1 MQNDCDECQCVAGRW
16 SCTDHACPGVCSIEG
31 GAHFTTFDGK
41 AYTFHGNCYYVL
53 SKGYTNESHVVI
65 GELKPCSSS
74 DKETCL
80 KSVVLLTDSKK
91 NVVVFKA
98 DGTVLLNDLKITLP
112 HVTASFS
119 ILQPVENNIIV
130 QATNG
135 LQMQIQL
142 LPTMQLYIT
151 RDKSARR
158 HLQGLCGNFNSKEGD
173 DFKTS
178 GGLVEATA
186 SAFANTWKAQASCH
200 DVSDWLEDPCSL
212 SIENKN
218 YADYW
223 CSKLGHDESHFS
235 KCHSTID
242 PTEYIKRCRYDS
254 CNCKDSEH
262 CMCAALSSYV
272 RACAAKGIILW
283 GWKNG
288 ICDHDISSCP
298 STQVYLYNVT
308 TCQPTCR
315 SLAEG
320 EKACATVFTP
330 LDGCGCP
337 DGEYLNE
344 KNHCVHLSQCS
355 CYYQGTYVEPLD
367 VIYKHD
373 ERCSCHNGK
382 LLCTTHVNDTCPE
395 GKVYFDCNKVNAGV
409 VESTVHRS
417 CKTLGVEYF
426 QTECISGCVCP
437 SGLLDDGAGGCVPE
451 DRCPCVHNKDIYPHG
466 TKVKVDCNTCLCQ
479 RGKWT
484 CTNAVCYGTCSIYG
498 NGHYVTFDEKFY
510 DFDGNCEFVAAQDY
524 CGPNHST
531 GNFSIITENIPCGTT
546 GVTCSKSIKVFLG
559 KTVLKFADKHIEET
573 VGEGVKDVQYLT
585 REVGIYLVI
594 ETSNGILLIWDR
606 KTTIFIKVS
615 PAYKGKLC
623 GLCGN
628 FDDISQNDFTTSHM
642 LQVTDVLEFGNSWK
656 VDSSCPDATDIVNP
670 CSQNP
675 HRHSW
680 SEKQCGLIKS
690 EVFKVC
696 HSKVDPKPFYEA
708 CVNDACSCDSG
719 GDCECFCTAVAAYA
733 QECTKAEAC
742 VYWRTPDICPMF
754 CDFYNPNG
762 HCEWHYH
769 PCGNHS
775 IQTCRS
781 INHIDTSVTITYLEG
796 CYPTCPKNKPIFD
809 ETSKKCV
816 TKEECGCYINDVH
829 YKSGAEILHY
839 KKCHK
844 WGIHMMDT
852 RVLCHTKEMAKS
864 SILGAEKNF
873 IIHHTDTFSPDLVIS
888 VNIGNVSCFISSSS
902 YSPISITSL
911 SAQSCTQVCSW
922 SKWYSVSYPTYE
934 NGGDNE
940 TYRKIRNS
948 GYDVCENPDQI
959 SCRAKH
965 WPHKELHELQQTVT
979 CDVSDG
985 LICNNKDQKNEPVC
999 FDYEIRVYCCRASY
1013 KCSHTT
1019 TSSRAGT
1026 NGTTSFASTTTT
1038 KLRKT
1043 SSQTYGSSPIKKHFT
1058 STHVT
1063 SSPTTIRITTFR
1075 TKTTTVTSSASVS
1088 KAKTI
1093 STGSES
1099 TPATTTEAWIATIK
1113 PTPTSTSITILTT
1126 NKPTTISEGLTSSTI
1141 STAKTTKYES
1151 PETSPASTTTPITS
1165 VPKIVFATNKTPFTE
1180 EPNKVISTPTMN
1192 ITVSTTTSL
1201 TSLITSEGT
1210 ETTTKYMPI
1219 KTEVMS
1225 TRSTNT
1231 FPYTTSK
1238 VISEY
1243 STTTSRPGMTTQTL
1257 NTTSKPMKTTPP
1269 SSSKPTS
1276 MLTTEVTSPDYS
1288 EATISGTIG
1297 HMSTKST
1304 VPFSTET
1311 TESHITTVPKTSTG
1325 RTHATSIKETSI
1337 SSSTMCIC
1345 VYNGD
1350 SYFPGKEP
1358 NETWML
1364 DNCTMAKCL
1373 ENHMVEITELQ
1384 CEPPPMITCANG
1396 DQPKA
1401 VLDEDKCCWHWECDC
1416 TCSGWGDPHYR
1427 TFDGTYYTY
1436 QGTCTYTLVEE
1447 IVKKNNFAIYIDN
1460 YDCDTNDSVSCPRD
1474 LIIQYNTQEIQLVV
1488 DGSEEIEIQVF
1499 VNEEIVGTP
1508 YENYGVKIYTLGINY
1523 VVDIP
1528 ELGVNITYNGLT
1540 FYIKLPYSR
1549 FGHNTQGQC
1558 GTCTNNRK
1566 DDCRTRDG
1574 IIVSN
1579 CEIMADSWIIEDPH
1593 KPECGQ
1599 IESTLPPGV
1608 PPSLPTCQPSPLCS
1622 LIMGPTFQKCHQVV
1636 PPNDYYEACVYDACH
1651 VSRSKIECSS
1661 LQHYAQLCADKGFC
1675 IDWRSQVPECSISCP
1690 SHKVYNACGLAKP
1703 RTCET
1708 NLEQWKT
1715 RDDEHLVE
1723 GCFCPRGTIR
1733 FSPAVDVCVPQ
1744 CGCVGPDNI
1753 PRKFGEKFRIGCQNC
1768 TCIKGGSGITCQKH
1782 QCKVEAKVHCDLE
1795 GYFPEVQI
1803 NPADPC
1809 CNMTVCKCDP
1819 SRCKTV
1825 TPTCELGYEAVGG
1838 ISEGH
1843 CCYVYQCVPKN
1854 VCVHGKAEY
1863 LPGAPIYTDKCQSCM
1878 CEQNGNQSIGMQIT
1892 CKLFPSMQCPQGFV
1906 QKKGTDDCCGECEQ
1920 THCVLT
1926 LNGSSASY
1934 HLIKPGEIFPTE
1946 NNCTVYSCNVVRN
1959 QFITSVSQISCPH
1972 FNEDDCEPGT
1982 IEFLPNGCCKV
1993 CVKKMKTCKLHE
2005 YYDYLSYNNCSTTDL
2020 VKMSRCDGS
2029 CATFSMYS
2037 MTTKAMSHECAC
2049 CQEVQTSQKHVTLQC
2064 SDGSQVE
2071 HEYIAVEKCD
2081 CMNSGCDVVKS
2092 AEEMTSNT
2100 TTNVGRLS
2108 QD

>member
-1 MQNDCDECQCVAGRW
+1 MVRRSGRRNVQFVKPML
-16 SCTDHACPGVCSIEG
+16 T
-31 GAHFTTFDGK
+31 
-41 AYTFHGNCYYVL
+41 
-53 SKGYTNESHVVI
+53 ESRTHLI
-65 GELKPCSSS
+65 LGELVPCSSS
-74 DKETCL
+74 ERETCL
-80 KSVVLLTDSKK
+80 KSVTLSTDNWSH
-91 NVVVFKA
+91 VVKVIA
-98 DGTVLLNDLKITLP
+98 DGTVLLNGLKVTLP
-112 HVTASFS
+112 HVSANFS
-119 ILQPVENNIIV
+119 ILEPCKNYAIV
-130 QATNG
+130 QTTHG
-135 LQMQIQL
+135 LQLEVQL
-142 LPTMQLYIT
+142 KPKMQLYIRT
-151 RDKSARR
+151 ENKASRK
-158 HLQGLCGNFNSKEGD
+158 HLQGLCGNFNYKEGD
-173 DFKTS
+173 DFLTS

-186 SAFANTWKAQASCH
+186 SAFANTWKTLAICH
-200 DVSDWLEDPCSL
+200 DSSDWLDDPCSA

-223 CSKLGHDESHFS
+223 CSELEDEKSPFA
-235 KCHSTID
+235 KCHSTLD
-242 PTEYIKRCRYDS
+242 PTEYIKAGKKYTKVFPSFDPLAQ
-254 CNCKDSEH
+254 E
-262 CMCAALSSYV
+262 MCLEEMSMLTLSVQAA
-272 RACAAKGIILW
+272 
-283 GWKNG
+283 
-288 ICDHDISSCP
+288 
-298 STQVYLYNVT
+298 
-308 TCQPTCR
+308 
-315 SLAEG
+315 
-320 EKACATVFTP
+320 
-330 LDGCGCP
+330 
-337 DGEYLNE
+337 
-344 KNHCVHLSQCS
+344 CS
-355 CYYQGTYVEPLD
+355 G
-367 VIYKHD
+367 
-373 ERCSCHNGK
+373 
-382 LLCTTHVNDTCPE
+382 
-395 GKVYFDCNKVNAGV
+395 GKVYFDCNKSKNSLSRALLR
-409 VESTVHRS
+409 RS
-417 CKTLGVEYF
+417 CKTLGVEHY

-437 SGLLDDGAGGCVPE
+437 NLLLDDGAGGCVPE
-451 DRCPCVHNKDIYPHG
+451 DRCPCVHNENIYQNG
-466 TKVKVDCNTCLCQ
+466 TQIKVDCNTCLCQ
-479 RGKWT
+479 RGRWSCTQNVCHGT
-484 CTNAVCYGTCSIYG
+484 CTIYG
-498 NGHYVTFDEKFY
+498 NGHYISFDNKIY

-524 CGPNHST
+524 CDNGGS
-531 GNFSIITENIPCGTT
+531 GGSFSILTENIPCGST
-546 GVTCSKSIKVFLG
+546 GVTCSKSVKVFLG
-559 KTVLKFADKHIEET
+559 NTMLKLSEKHVIKS
-573 VGEGVKDVQYLT
+573 VGEGGKQVNYVT

-594 ETSNGILLIWDR
+594 EASNGILLIWDK
-606 KTTIFIKVS
+606 KTTLFIKVS

-628 FDDISQNDFTTSHM
+628 FDDNSQNDFKTRHKI
-642 LQVTDVLEFGNSWK
+642 QVVDVLEFGNSWK
-656 VDSSCPDATDIVNP
+656 VDATCPDATEVADP
-670 CSQNP
+670 CTQNP

-680 SEKQCGLIKS
+680 AEKQCGLIKS
-690 EVFKVC
+690 QVFKIC

-781 INHIDTSVTITYLEG
+781 INHIYTSVTITYLEG

-844 WGIHMMDT
+844 C
-852 RVLCHTKEMAKS
+852 VCS
-864 SILGAEKNF
+864 SNGHIDCEK
-873 IIHHTDTFSPDLVIS
+873 LE
-888 VNIGNVSCFISSSS
+888 VSSCSSTT
-902 YSPISITSL
+902 PITTTSITIPTIKPTAVTK
-911 SAQSCTQVCSW
+911 AQSCTQVCSW

-934 NGGDNE
+934 NGGDYE
-940 TYRKIRNS
+940 TYRNIRNS

-965 WPHKELHELQQTVT
+965 WPHKELHELQQTVK

-985 LICNNKDQKNEPVC
+985 LICDNKDQKNEPIC
-999 FDYEIRVYCCRASY
+999 FDYEIRVYCCRASD

-1019 TSSRAGT
+1019 TSSSAGT

-1043 SSQTYGSSPIKKHFT
+1043 SSQTYGSTPIKKHFT

-1063 SSPTTIRITTFR
+1063 FSPTTTFNIKIGTPLPTSKTTLNPEHVRITTSR
-1075 TKTTTVTSSASVS
+1075 TKTTTVTSPASVS

-1099 TPATTTEAWIATIK
+1099 TPATTTEAWVATIK

-1141 STAKTTKYES
+1141 SIAKITKYES

-1243 STTTSRPGMTTQTL
+1243 STTTSTPDMTTQTL

-1269 SSSKPTS
+1269 SSSKSTS
-1276 MLTTEVTSPDYS
+1276 MLMTEVTSTDYS

-1297 HMSTKST
+1297 HMSSTKST
-1304 VPFSTET
+1304 VPFLTET

-1325 RTHATSIKETSI
+1325 HTHATSIKETSI

-1350 SYFPGKEP
+1350 SYFPGEIISKVTNETWCYEVICTLECRIEGRNLTCPTSTQASSLKTTPKVSTTPEKRGCSFEHFREP

-1523 VVDIP
+1523 VVEIP

-1608 PPSLPTCQPSPLCS
+1608 PPSLPTCQPSSLCS
-1622 LIMGPTFQKCHQVV
+1622 LIMGPTFQKCHLVV

-1651 VSRSKIECSS
+1651 ISRSKIECSS

-1753 PRKFGEKFRIGCQNC
+1753 PRKFGEKFRFGCQNC

-1838 ISEGH
+1838 FSEGH

-1982 IEFLPNGCCKV
+1982 TEFLPNGCCKV

-2005 YYDYLSYNNCSTTDL
+2005 YYDYLSYNNCRTTDL

-2092 AEEMTSNT
+2092 AEEMRSNT